1 MTKSAPH
8 HGRNEPSSE
17 EKLALKDE
25 TMEEVAGRSASA
37 RDGSAEGK
45 RGPGRPRK
53 DANSAASAPL
63 HAPHNGG
70 AAERC
75 PACKGRLEKLGTNR
89 LQQPIQRCVSCHR
102 EFGRA
107 GDGDVVRA
115 PAASAV
121 TASSAAPAT
130 SPGRPCSIDG
140 CPGIVRGSAPCDCCE
155 RRARFLEQYMPK
167 RSCEI
172 CGGTIRGRGMIKYCK
187 PCKPIAAKVQI
198 ANAPSN
204 ADPKKKKGAAAT

>member
-1 MTKSAPH
+1 MTARPVSAPQA
-8 HGRNEPSSE
+8 GVRSGLSE
-17 EKLALKDE
+17 ERTPNQDE

-130 SPGRPCSIDG
+130 AMSCVRLLRQLSPRVRPRRRRHLVGRVPSTAA
-140 CPGIVRGSAPCDCCE
+140 PESSAVRRRVTAASVARDSSSSTCRSAA
-155 RRARFLEQYMPK
+155 ARSAVA
-167 RSCEI
+167 RS
-172 CGGTIRGRGMIKYCK
+172 
-187 PCKPIAAKVQI
+187 
-198 ANAPSN
+198 
-204 ADPKKKKGAAAT
+204 GAAA